1 MEMKR
6 TLYLIVTMLAV
17 LAMALPVQ
25 AQKWPER
32 RQVRRGNRAYERLD
46 YDRAEARYRQAQELS
61 DSCFEAKFNL
71 GDVLYKQQRYDEAEK
86 IFAALAADSTRS
98 DLDRAHS
105 FYNLGNSLFQQ
116 KRYQEALSAFKRSL
130 RLNPADLETKYNYA
144 YTKKYIDDNQQGG
157 GGGGDNNQNQ
167 NNQNQDQNQQGGGND
182 QNDQNQ
188 QGNNDQNNDQ
198 NPNNENN
205 NDQNN
210 DNSDQNQRDQDR
222 NGDGKNDDQQN
233 DQQDKNDQQ
242 GEGENDPNDGDQND
256 QNGEGENDPNEGE
269 NDPNQDPNQDP
280 SEGNGEGEPQPSGL
294 SQNDAERMLDAIQ
307 GEEDKTRD
315 KVNAKVGH
323 GVVRS
328 GKNW

>member
-1 MEMKR
+1 MKMKR
-6 TLYLIVTMLAV
+6 TLYLIVTLLV
-17 LAMALPVQ
+17 ALVFSLPAQ

-71 GDVLYKQQRYDEAEK
+71 GDALYKQQRYDEAEK

-116 KRYQEALSAFKRSL
+116 KKYQEALSAFKRSL

-182 QNDQNQ
+182 QNKDQNQ
-188 QGNNDQNNDQ
+188 
-198 NPNNENN
+198 NNENN

-222 NGDGKNDDQQN
+222 NGDGKNDDQQD

-242 GEGENDPNDGDQND
+242 GEGENDPNKGDQND
-256 QNGEGENDPNEGE
+256 QQGDGENDPNDGDQNGE

-280 SEGNGEGEPQPSGL
+280 NEGNGEGEPQPSGL

>member
-1 MEMKR
+1 MKMKR
-6 TLYLIVTMLAV
+6 TLYLIVTLLV
-17 LAMALPVQ
+17 ALVFSFPAQ

-71 GDVLYKQQRYDEAEK
+71 GDALYKQQRYDEAEK

-116 KRYQEALSAFKRSL
+116 KKYQEALSAFKRSL

-182 QNDQNQ
+182 QNKDQNQ
-188 QGNNDQNNDQ
+188 
-198 NPNNENN
+198 NNENN
-205 NDQNN
+205 NDQNK

-222 NGDGKNDDQQN
+222 NGDGKNDDQQD

-242 GEGENDPNDGDQND
+242 GEGENDPNKGDQND
-256 QNGEGENDPNEGE
+256 QQGDGENDPNDGDQNGE
-269 NDPNQDPNQDP
+269 NDPNQDPN
-280 SEGNGEGEPQPSGL
+280 EGSGEGEPQPSGL

>member
-1 MEMKR
+1 MKMKR
-6 TLYLIVTMLAV
+6 TLYLMVMLIAA
-17 LAMALPVQ
+17 LALAIPAQ

-32 RQVRRGNRAYERLD
+32 SRVRRGNRAYERLD
-46 YDRAEARYRQAQELS
+46 YGRAEERYQQALELS
-61 DSCFEAKFNL
+61 DTCFEAKFNL
-71 GDVLYKQQRYDEAEK
+71 GDALYKQQRYDEAEK

-116 KRYQEALSAFKRSL
+116 KKYQEALSAFKRSL

-144 YTKKYIDDNQQGG
+144 YTKKYIEDNQQGG

-167 NNQNQDQNQQGGGND
+167 DNQNQDQNQQGDGQNDQQND
-182 QNDQNQ
+182 QNQDQNQ
-188 QGNNDQNNDQ
+188 QGNDDQNKDQ
-198 NPNNENN
+198 NQDNENN
-205 NDQNN
+205 NDQKDQNSDNN
-210 DNSDQNQRDQDR
+210 ENQSDQNQNDQDR
-222 NGDGKNDDQQN
+222 DGDGENDDQQGDN
-233 DQQDKNDQQ
+233 DRDQQ
-242 GEGENDPNDGDQND
+242 GND
-256 QNGEGENDPNEGE
+256 DPNEG
-269 NDPNQDPNQDP
+269 DQDPN
-280 SEGNGEGEPQPSGL
+280 EGGGQNEPQPSGL

-315 KVNAKVGH
+315 KVNAKVGQ

>member
-1 MEMKR
+1 MKMKR
-6 TLYLIVTMLAV
+6 TLYLIVTLLV
-17 LAMALPVQ
+17 ALVFSLPAQ

-71 GDVLYKQQRYDEAEK
+71 GDALYKQQRYDEAEK

-116 KRYQEALSAFKRSL
+116 KKYQEALSAFKRSL

-182 QNDQNQ
+182 QNKDQNQ
-188 QGNNDQNNDQ
+188 
-198 NPNNENN
+198 NNENN

-210 DNSDQNQRDQDR
+210 DNSDQNQGDQDR
-222 NGDGKNDDQQN
+222 NGDGKNDDQQD

-242 GEGENDPNDGDQND
+242 GEGENDPNKGDQND
-256 QNGEGENDPNEGE
+256 QQGDGENDPNDGDQNGE

-280 SEGNGEGEPQPSGL
+280 NEGNGEGEPQPSGL

>member
-1 MEMKR
+1 MKMKR
-6 TLYLIVTMLAV
+6 TLYLIVTLLV
-17 LAMALPVQ
+17 ALVFSLPAQ

-71 GDVLYKQQRYDEAEK
+71 GDALYKQQRYDEAEK

-116 KRYQEALSAFKRSL
+116 KKYQEALSAFKRSL

-182 QNDQNQ
+182 QNKDQNQ
-188 QGNNDQNNDQ
+188 
-198 NPNNENN
+198 NNENN

-210 DNSDQNQRDQDR
+210 DNSDQNQGDQDR

-242 GEGENDPNDGDQND
+242 GDGENDPNKGDQND
-256 QNGEGENDPNEGE
+256 QQGDGENDPNEGDQNGE
-269 NDPNQDPNQDP
+269 NDPNQDPN
-280 SEGNGEGEPQPSGL
+280 EGNGEGEPQPSGL

>member
-1 MEMKR
+1 MKMKR
-6 TLYLIVTMLAV
+6 TLYLIVTLLV
-17 LAMALPVQ
+17 ALVFSLPAQ

-71 GDVLYKQQRYDEAEK
+71 GDALYKQQRYDEAEK

-116 KRYQEALSAFKRSL
+116 KKYQEALSAFKRSL

-182 QNDQNQ
+182 QNKDQNQ
-188 QGNNDQNNDQ
+188 
-198 NPNNENN
+198 NNENN

-210 DNSDQNQRDQDR
+210 DNSDQNQGDQDR

-242 GEGENDPNDGDQND
+242 GEGENDPNKGDQND
-256 QNGEGENDPNEGE
+256 QQGDGENDPNDGDQNGE
-269 NDPNQDPNQDP
+269 NDPNQDPNQNP
-280 SEGNGEGEPQPSGL
+280 NEGNGEGEPQPSGL